1 MGSSAQ
7 ESLTAAIMRAAQS
20 CFTVTPRERIYAIS
34 LMGRRVA
41 ILYPPTRVTLLRT
54 LWQDAAAVTSI
65 RAPTC
70 ARCDSTLSS
79 CSAPG
84 AAAPGALSART
95 QSCWVHLHIRLHI
108 RLTKAN
114 RAKNSRGNHSHR
126 ILRNS
131 RTIPAIWRNLSFF
144 LCFRAIRARA
154 VSSGS
159 CV

>member
-7 ESLTAAIMRAAQS
+7 ESLTAAVTRAAIAQGY
-20 CFTVTPRERIYAIS
+20 FTVTPRECIYAFS
-34 LMGRRVA
+34 LGGRRVG
-41 ILYPPTRVTLLRT
+41 ILYPPTRVTLLRP

-70 ARCDSTLSS
+70 ALCDSTLSS
-79 CSAPG
+79 CCAPG
-84 AAAPGALSART
+84 AAAPGAPSART
-95 QSCWVHLHIRLHI
+95 QSCWVNLSLHIW
-108 RLTKAN
+108 LTKAN
-114 RAKNSRGNHSHR
+114 RVRVIRRNHGHR

-144 LCFRAIRARA
+144 RCFRAIRARA